1 MNILIGSVLL
11 WLVAIYLLRRL
22 RARDADRLPEAFER
36 AKQTILFLLPRVA
49 VGLLGA
55 GFLGA
60 ILPHDEVA
68 RWFGQDAGW
77 WAILLATAV
86 GSVTPG
92 GPFVAFAIGA
102 GALKAGATEAALIAY
117 VSAWSVVA
125 VNRSLVY
132 ELPILGGSF
141 LARRIALSLPVPLVL
156 GAIAQMLG

>member
-1 MNILIGSVLL
+1 MNILIGSLML
-11 WLVAIYLLRRL
+11 WLVAIYLLVRL
-22 RARDADRLPEAFER
+22 RARDPDRLPEAFER
-36 AKQTILFLLPRVA
+36 AGQTVLFVLPRVA

-60 ILPHDEVA
+60 ILPQDDVA

-77 WAILLATAV
+77 LAVLLASGV
-86 GSVTPG
+86 GAVTPG
-92 GPFVAFAIGA
+92 GPFVVFAIGA

-117 VSAWSVVA
+117 VSAWSVIA
-125 VNRSLVY
+125 INRSLVY

-156 GAIAQMLG
+156 GAVAQMLG